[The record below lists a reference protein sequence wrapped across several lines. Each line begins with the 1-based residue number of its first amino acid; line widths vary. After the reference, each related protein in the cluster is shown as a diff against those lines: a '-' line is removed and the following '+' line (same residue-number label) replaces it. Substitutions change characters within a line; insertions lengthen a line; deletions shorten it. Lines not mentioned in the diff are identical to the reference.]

1 MLFDITLSFNR
12 DVWKSFYTTNQSWH
26 LSVFPKAHRFPAA
39 GIPVK
44 RERFE
49 AADLPLTRQT
59 RKESE
64 SEMRGKWKKPI
75 HNCPRGSC
83 KVKSVVGLAK
93 EKVIGFR
100 GPIGYRALSRNQ
112 PTVLG
117 RQLLDEALRWAG
129 VVPWGLERDLLST
142 KATAGSDCEPHKRA
156 FRWKPHIISADKPK
170 HTRADNKTAK
180 TEAGAYNRWLVDTK

>member
-1 MLFDITLSFNR
+1 MCESPFTKQIKVDI
-12 DVWKSFYTTNQSWH
+12 
-26 LSVFPKAHRFPAA
+26 SVFSPKAHRFPAA

-64 SEMRGKWKKPI
+64 SETRGKWKKPI
-75 HNCPRGSC
+75 HNCPWGSC

-112 PTVLG
+112 PAVLG
-117 RQLLDEALRWAG
+117 RQLLE
-129 VVPWGLERDLLST
+129 E
-142 KATAGSDCEPHKRA
+142 A
-156 FRWKPHIISADKPK
+156 FRWAVPGGWRETFSQQRPRPALIASHTKEHSGGNPVLYQLISLNTHARITKRQRLR
-170 HTRADNKTAK
+170 RALTIDD
-180 TEAGAYNRWLVDTK
+180 L